1 MSHFTNV
8 TLQDLRDMGG
18 RLPSNLVFRCPDH
31 PVCDPIDPK
40 EYDLVMYDLQ
50 FVLLDKMN
58 HTAYWFDKDGVSIH
72 SELRLARKMPNRYA
86 VIGATPYMAMD
97 SGGVTKVNVYPAWDG
112 HGDGH
117 QLYTDLDKARKF
129 ATKLRMANRNGHII
143 ILNLNTD
150 SLESLT

>member
-1 MSHFTNV
+1 MNHFTDV

-18 RLPSNLVFRCPDH
+18 RLPSNLVFRYPDH
-31 PVCDPIDPK
+31 PVCDPVETKDF
-40 EYDLVMYDLQ
+40 DVAMYDLC
-50 FVLLDKMN
+50 FVLLDKVN
-58 HTAYWFDKDGVSIH
+58 HNCYWFDTNGVSIH

-97 SGGVTKVNVYPAWDG
+97 SGGITKVNVYPARDG
-112 HGDGH
+112 HDDGH
-117 QLYTDLDKARKF
+117 QLYTDLGKAREF
-129 ATKLRMANRNGHII
+129 ATKLRMANPNGHII